1 MKDILND
8 FVRGNATTKLS
19 IISNISTIL
28 GVSVATFVAGPFLS
42 KFADMEFI
50 VSDFIIAIIF
60 YFIYLWMVASILYAC
75 IKEIISCVSDKKIT
89 GSITNILFT
98 LFVTWISIIT
108 FPYAKYYVGDF
119 FNTSY
124 LLPPPAK
131 TAIEKISKVNII
143 NNDSSFIIQGEV
155 HFNTGIDSTD
165 YELVLY
171 KKYDNGIYK
180 PIVMSNRK
188 VSFRLSKNG
197 MFTMPF
203 DTTYNKIHDPVL
215 VAYRTSD
222 WSLMNLLFSFQGY
235 PEGMTQLPS
244 MEIDSLEAY
253 TFIPKT

>member
-19 IISNISTIL
+19 IISNLSTIL

-60 YFIYLWMVASILYAC
+60 YFIYLWMVASIFYAC
-75 IKEIISCVSDKKIT
+75 IKEVISCASDKKT
-89 GSITNILFT
+89 TESIANVLFT
-98 LFVTWISIIT
+98 LFVIWISIIA
-108 FPYAKYYVGDF
+108 FPYAKYYIGNI

-124 LLPPPAK
+124 LLPTSAK
-131 TAIEKISKVNII
+131 NAISKISKVNVI
-143 NNDSSFIIQGEV
+143 NNESSFIIQGEV
-155 HFNTGIDSTD
+155 HFNTGVDSTD

-180 PIVMSNRK
+180 PIEMSNRK
-188 VSFRLSKNG
+188 VSFRLSKNR

-203 DTTYNKIHDPVL
+203 DTTYNKISDPVL
-215 VAYRTSD
+215 VIYRTSD
-222 WSLMNLLFSFQGY
+222 WSLINLISSQQGY